1 MNPTRALG
9 HGLTLAWR
17 NLVKFRHTP
26 DQLLDIVL
34 MPITFVLM
42 FVFLFGNAVSG
53 DWRSYLQFVIPGI
66 AVQALMFATIG
77 SALALNT
84 DLRNGIFDRFRSLPI
99 ARSAP
104 LVGHILG
111 DSIKYVLSITIVFA
125 FGTTLG
131 FRSHGTLPAVLA
143 AAGLMLA
150 FAFAMCWIAMLIGIV
165 ARAAE
170 TVQALSLILI
180 FPLTFG
186 SNVFVPT
193 GKLPGWLQA
202 WVKINP
208 VTQLSDAVRALL
220 LDLPPGSA
228 VLWSLLW
235 TVGIVAVFGPLAVSI
250 YHHRA

>member
-1 MNPTRALG
+1 MSPARTAR

-53 DWRSYLQFVIPGI
+53 DWHTYLQFVIPGI
-66 AVQALMFATIG
+66 AVQALMFATLGTAI
-77 SALALNT
+77 ALNT

-111 DSIKYVLSITIVFA
+111 DSVKYVLAIALVFA
-125 FGTTLG
+125 FGTVLG
-131 FRSHGTLPAVLA
+131 FRVHGSLAAVLT

-150 FAFAMCWIAMLIGIV
+150 FAFATSWIATLIGIV

-170 TVQALSLILI
+170 TVQALSLIII

-193 GKLPGWLQA
+193 AKLPGWLQA

-220 LDLPPGSA
+220 LDLPPKGA
-228 VLWSLLW
+228 VTASLLW
-235 TVGIVAVFGPLAVSI
+235 TAGIVAVFAPLAVTV
-250 YHHRA
+250 YRRRA

>member
-1 MNPTRALG
+1 VTPARAAR

-17 NLVKFRHTP
+17 NLLKFKHTP
-26 DQLLDIVL
+26 DQLLDVIL

-42 FVFLFGNAVSG
+42 FVFLFGNAVAG
-53 DWRSYLQFVIPGI
+53 DWRTYLQFLIPGI
-66 AVQALMFATIG
+66 AVQALMFATLG

-111 DSIKYVLSITIVFA
+111 DSVKYALSIVLVFG
-125 FGTTLG
+125 FGAVLG
-131 FRSHGTLPAVLA
+131 FRVRGGPLGVAA
-143 AAGLMLA
+143 AAGLLLL
-150 FAFAMCWIAMLIGIV
+150 FAFAMCWVATLIGIV
-165 ARAAE
+165 ARTPE
-170 TVQALSLILI
+170 TVQVLGLVLI

-208 VTQLSDAVRALL
+208 VTQLSDALRSLL
-220 LDLPPGSA
+220 LDRPVGHA
-228 VLWSLLW
+228 VTWSLLW
-235 TVGIVAVFGPLAVSI
+235 TVGIAAVFAPLAMGA
-250 YHHRA
+250 YRRRA